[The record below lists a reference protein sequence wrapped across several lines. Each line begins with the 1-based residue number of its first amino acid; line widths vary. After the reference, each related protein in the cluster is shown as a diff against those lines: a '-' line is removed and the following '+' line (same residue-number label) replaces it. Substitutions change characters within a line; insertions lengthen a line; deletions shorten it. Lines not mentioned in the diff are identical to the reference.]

1 MHKILIYAAYGWLT
15 FGGIMHLFVDVVL
28 QYLRKVRL
36 PGAETTLY
44 WGLNTAYGLGQIIFG
59 LFALFVARYAF
70 EVLEQ
75 WPAITL
81 SFLAAVAWLVFGL
94 FFIEYREPKIII
106 SIFII
111 LLIAATMS
119 GNSAYR

>member
-1 MHKILIYAAYGWLT
+1 MHKILIYTTYVWLT
-15 FGGIMHLFVDVVL
+15 FAGIMHLFVDVVL

-36 PGAETTLY
+36 PNAETTLY
-44 WGLNTAYGLGQIIFG
+44 WGLNTAYGLGQIVFG

-70 EVLEQ
+70 EVLEK

-81 SFLAAVAWLVFGL
+81 SFLAGVAWLVFGF

-106 SIFII
+106 SIFIM
-111 LLIAATMS
+111 LLIAATLS
-119 GNSAYR
+119 GNSAYK